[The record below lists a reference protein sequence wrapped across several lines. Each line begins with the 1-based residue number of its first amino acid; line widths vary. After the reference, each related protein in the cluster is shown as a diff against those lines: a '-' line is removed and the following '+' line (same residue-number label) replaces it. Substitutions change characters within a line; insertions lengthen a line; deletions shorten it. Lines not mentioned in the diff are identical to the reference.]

1 MLTMKKAFLLLFASV
16 MMFTACTN
24 ENSENP
30 IPLGEATVKGTIYS
44 DMDEDDEDDL
54 PYEAVPAGVT
64 VYVYA
69 VSEAGNTLLGTT
81 TTGADGSYS
90 IALQIGAPTDLYI
103 VVGDFEATINVYD
116 YDEGDYVN
124 KNAIYS
130 EREYAG
136 IDQAVQGVTYIQ
148 NIEIDQPEVIDFE

>member
-1 MLTMKKAFLLLFASV
+1 
-16 MMFTACTN
+16 
-24 ENSENP
+24 
-30 IPLGEATVKGTIYS
+30 
-44 DMDEDDEDDL
+44 MDEDDEDDL

-69 VSEAGNTLLGTT
+69 ASEAGNTLLGTT

-124 KNAIYS
+124 KNAVYS

-136 IDQAVQGVTYIQ
+136 IDQAVQGATYIQ